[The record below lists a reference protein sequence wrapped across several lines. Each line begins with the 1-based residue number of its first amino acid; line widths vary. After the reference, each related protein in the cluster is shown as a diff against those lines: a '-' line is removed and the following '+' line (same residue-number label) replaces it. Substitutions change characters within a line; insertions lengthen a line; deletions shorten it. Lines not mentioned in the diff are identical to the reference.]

1 MNKPTDTEILDW
13 LERNLIHLSV
23 PSGVD
28 MSGNRVAGQLHNE
41 ARGSGGGP
49 SYVRVWSPDI
59 RGDELE
65 EMNFTQYDSPII
77 HEAGTGYRKQ
87 DENIR

>member
-23 PSGVD
+23 SSGVD

-49 SYVRVWSPDI
+49 GYVRVWSPDI
-59 RGDELE
+59 RTAVLDA
-65 EMNFTQYDSPII
+65 MNWKKSD
-77 HEAGTGYRKQ
+77 
-87 DENIR
+87 

>member
-1 MNKPTDTEILDW
+1 MSDHEQTNGHW

-65 EMNFTQYDSPII
+65 EMNFSQRNRDS
-77 HEAGTGYRKQ
+77 
-87 DENIR
+87 